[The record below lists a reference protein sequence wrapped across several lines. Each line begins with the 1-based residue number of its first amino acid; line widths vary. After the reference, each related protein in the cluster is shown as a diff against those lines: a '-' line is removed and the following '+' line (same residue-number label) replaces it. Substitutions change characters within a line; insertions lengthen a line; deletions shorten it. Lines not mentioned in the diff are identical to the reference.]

1 MMTSESLQS
10 DIRMTAKVIVKTLDV
25 FIDEIKSHRKAK
37 MTYSQ
42 IGRLYGVGKGVIWNI
57 EHGVGPTSYKVRTTL
72 SLEPIVLP
80 EMYNEVR
87 VCSIEDCDVP
97 FVPNS
102 PLRTKCFEC
111 SPYKKRV
118 IDASSS

>member
-1 MMTSESLQS
+1 MMISESSQS
-10 DIRMTAKVIVKTLDV
+10 GIRMTAKVGVKTLDV
-25 FIDEIKSHRKAK
+25 FIDEIKGHRKAN

-57 EHGVGPTSYKVRTTL
+57 EHGVGPTSYKVRTAL
-72 SLEPIVLP
+72 GLEPVITP

-87 VCSIEDCDVP
+87 VCSIDGCDVP

-102 PLRTKCFEC
+102 PLRTKCFKC
-111 SPYKKRV
+111 SPYKGGR
-118 IDASSS
+118 S